1 MANNQYVNKVEFGN
15 ETLIDLTSDTV
26 AANKMLS
33 GYTAHSKSG
42 AQITGNIP
50 TKTDTDITRNI
61 IVETAIN
68 RFFDTIVVPA
78 GYYGTNISSGYS
90 TIYLPVPSTS
100 YARYVVNVPNGTLN
114 PSTSNIE
121 DWIQLEISVDSEG
134 NSNISDDTIP
144 ATGVSF

>member
-42 AQITGNIP
+42 ASITGTIP
-50 TKTDTDITRNI
+50 TKTDTDIVRTVNANST
-61 IVETAIN
+61 VN
-68 RFFDTIVVPA
+68 RFFDTITIPA
-78 GYYGTNISSGYS
+78 GYYSSNISSGYS
-90 TIYLPVPSTS
+90 VIYLPVPSTS
-100 YARYVVNVPNGTLN
+100 YARYLVNIPNGTLN
-114 PSTSNIE
+114 PSTSNTE
-121 DWIQLEISVDSEG
+121 DWIQLEISVDSDG

>member
-15 ETLIDLTSDTV
+15 ETLIDLTNDTV

-50 TKTDTDITRNI
+50 TKTETDITRTVDANST
-61 IVETAIN
+61 VN
-68 RFFDTIVVPA
+68 RFFDTIFVPA
-78 GYYGTNISSGYS
+78 GYYGASVASGYS
-90 TIYLPVPSTS
+90 AIYLPVPSTS